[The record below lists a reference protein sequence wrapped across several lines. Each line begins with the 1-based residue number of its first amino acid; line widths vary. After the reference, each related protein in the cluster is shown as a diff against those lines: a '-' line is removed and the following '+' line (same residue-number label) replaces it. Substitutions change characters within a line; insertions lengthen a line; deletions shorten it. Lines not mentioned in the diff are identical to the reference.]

1 MKSVPEDLM
10 AHLQEEVTTLATC
23 ITIVRQDGKAFF
35 MTDHDRPIKFE
46 NQTYVP
52 YDSYQ
57 RTSILMSSEL
67 EVDTAD
73 ITAFLTSNG
82 VTRDD
87 VASGLFDYAAIKV
100 QLLNYERPED
110 GATLLRKGTFGEV
123 TMNQD
128 ETFSAEIR
136 GMTQV
141 LTYRVGETYAPEC
154 RADLGDRRCKIGLM
168 PEEWQANK
176 YYGLDACVLGEL
188 VAPTSFV
195 NPVVV
200 NGNFE
205 DGALNAVVTAPTG
218 WVAYGDPTSRW
229 VYKHDWYNLS
239 RPQVGNQFIA
249 ATRTS
254 ISDKQEVA
262 GIYQDINL
270 VSAGVPAAAIDG
282 GLCRVRYKS
291 FAACLN
297 NRAQSR
303 ERLTCIKA
311 DGSVETIW
319 DTGEIKY
326 PEDRWIAVNADDIL
340 IPAGTRVLRIDLWSK
355 KRSVHEEGAAYDGI
369 SLSINLPA
377 GTAGNAHVYGGVMF
391 KCIQAGISGG
401 TQPAWTNELGATYT
415 DGTVIWQCV
424 TNYKKVGTVATVAS
438 NKSFT
443 STDITEPA
451 GHYDGGVLYW
461 ETGRNA
467 GRAQEIKTW
476 AANLFT
482 LFQRTYYPIT
492 AGDRF
497 VVYPGCDKRR
507 ATCADKFHN
516 IHNFRA
522 EPDVP
527 GQDIYYRTPNAP
539 EQE

>member
-1 MKSVPEDLM
+1 MKSVPPLLM
-10 AHLQEEVTTLATC
+10 EHIQQEVTTLATC

-35 MTDHDRPIKFE
+35 LTDHDRPILFE
-46 NQTYVP
+46 NQHFVP

-73 ITAFLTSNG
+73 ITAFLTSDG

-100 QLLNYERPED
+100 QLLNYTSPQD
-110 GATLLRKGTFGEV
+110 GAILLRKGTFGEV
-123 TMNQD
+123 VMNQD
-128 ETFSAEIR
+128 ETFTAEIR
-136 GMTQV
+136 GLTQV
-141 LTYRVGETYAPEC
+141 LTYRVGESYAPEC

-168 PEEWQANK
+168 PEEWQGNT
-176 YYGLDACVLGEL
+176 YYATSTCVLGE
-188 VAPTSFV
+188 VSAANSFV
-195 NPVVV
+195 NLDVI
-200 NGNFE
+200 NWSFE
-205 DGALNAVVTAPTG
+205 SGDLNTVVTAPAG

-239 RPQVGNQFIA
+239 RPQLGDKFIA

-254 ISDKQEVA
+254 IDDKQEIA
-262 GIYQDINL
+262 GMFQDISL
-270 VSAGVPAAAIDG
+270 LSAGVSEEDLDS

-291 FAACLN
+291 FVACLN

-319 DTGEIKY
+319 DTGEKKY
-326 PEDRWIAVNADDIL
+326 PEDRWVAVNADDVL
-340 IPAGTRVLRIDLWSK
+340 IPAGTRTLRIDLWSK
-355 KRSVHEEGAAYDGI
+355 KRNVHEEGVAYDGI
-369 SLSINLPA
+369 KASINLPD
-377 GTAGNAHVYGGVMF
+377 GTAGNADVYGGVMF
-391 KCIQAGISGG
+391 KCIQAGVSGD
-401 TQPAWTNELGATYT
+401 TPPEWTNEIGATFN

-424 TNYKKVGTVATVAS
+424 TNYKRVGTVDAVDS

-443 STDITEPA
+443 PEGIGEQ
-451 GHYDGGVLYW
+451 GGFYDGGVLYW

-467 GRAQEIKTW
+467 GRAQEIKLW
-476 AANLFT
+476 SGGVFT

-492 AGDRF
+492 EGDRF

-507 ATCADKFHN
+507 STCGDKFNN
-516 IHNFRA
+516 ILNFRA